1 MHPQDARKLP
11 PDALEAL
18 RRRAIAAVES
28 GASRAEVARMLGVS
42 RQTISTWHR
51 EYRARGEEAL
61 QSRRRGR
68 RQGEQL
74 ALSYA
79 QQLWTIRTVTTR
91 GPEQA
96 GLRYWLWTN
105 QALAELVN
113 NRFGI
118 ALSVTTVRNYLIR
131 WGVLTESVLSNRL
144 GDRRVEQLA
153 RSAATAPVGGETW
166 WIDRSPTHQRTGPRL
181 DAAGTEV
188 GTEVGGQEVGGQE
201 VAVLYAVSTQ
211 GTVLFLSTVDP
222 FDGSQVAEF
231 FTRLLRQRNRP
242 LTIVPGW
249 RPTRGAEAVTAWTA
263 RHADRV
269 SVRFAVEEPVNGPV
283 LLEKL
288 SLPVPPHVGT
298 S

>member
-42 RQTISTWHR
+42 RQTISAWHR

-96 GLRYWLWTN
+96 GLRYWLWTS

-131 WGVLTESVLSNRL
+131 WGVLTEPVLSTRL
-144 GDRRVEQLA
+144 GDRRVDQVA
-153 RSAATAPVGGETW
+153 GSAACAPVGGETW
-166 WIDRSPTHQRTGPRL
+166 WIERSPTHRQTGPRL
-181 DAAGTEV
+181 DAD
-188 GTEVGGQEVGGQE
+188 GTEVGGQEI
-201 VAVLYAVSTQ
+201 AVLYAVSTQ

-222 FDGSQVAEF
+222 FDGARVAEF

-249 RPTRGAEAVTAWTA
+249 RPTRGAEALTAWTA

-269 SVRFAVEEPVNGPV
+269 SVRFAVEEPVDGPV

-288 SLPVPPHVGT
+288 SLPLPPHVGT